1 MKHHF
6 MHRLSALLLLIALL
20 FLTACGGINPLEPS
34 EEDIRVVMR
43 ADQYD
48 ICYDELRYY
57 TCNLKDQMAAY
68 YGSDIWASAE
78 TAAPYLEELKEGV
91 EAMCRYNAAVLSLC
105 AEFGITYTEKAIE
118 EGVQADI
125 EALVAE
131 VGGKS
136 AYRKALEEYHM
147 SDRLLR
153 YVSAITRCET
163 ELYHVL
169 ISLELLDNSDEAA
182 EAFFASDELARTL
195 HIYIAN
201 DAGDDVAANRAKAES
216 ILKELKEGA
225 DFNTLIGRHSEDFY
239 MTTTSGYYFT
249 RGEMNESYEKA
260 SFSLKENEVSDVVA
274 TDNGFYII
282 KRLPKEQSYINKN
295 FDTLKSQYLSAAFYG
310 MIEERRDEITV
321 TVLDESIELWSIN

>member
-1 MKHHF
+1 MKHYF
-6 MHRLSALLLLIALL
+6 LHRLSAALLLIALL
-20 FLTACGGINPLEPS
+20 TLTACGGIKPIEPT

-68 YGSDIWASAE
+68 YGEDIWASAE
-78 TAAPYLEELKEGV
+78 TADPYLEELKEGV

-125 EALVAE
+125 EALVE
-131 VGGKS
+131 ELGSKS
-136 AYRKALEEYHM
+136 AYRTALEEYHM

-182 EAFFASDELARTL
+182 EAFFASDELIRTL
-195 HIYIAN
+195 HIYVAN
-201 DAGDDVAANRAKAES
+201 EAGDDVEANRAKAES
-216 ILKELKEGA
+216 ILAELEKGE
-225 DFNTLIGRHSEDFY
+225 DFNTLIGRYSEDFY

-249 RGEMNESYEKA
+249 RGEMNENYENA
-260 SFSLKENEVSDVVA
+260 AFALKENEVSDVVA

-282 KRLPKEQSYINKN
+282 KRLPKEQSYIDKN
-295 FDTLKSQYLSAAFYG
+295 FETLKNQYLSAAFYT

-321 TVLDESIELWSIN
+321 TFLDESIELWSIQ